1 MNRLLGIIL
10 CALLALTPTTVFAM
24 TGNLMENIQSAISS
38 IKKVESKD
46 DADLKSITLA
56 CLSGAN
62 ALREIKNEEVNLLT
76 VQVNAFVPAIPAV
89 AEIEQLREQEQ
100 TIKAGM
106 ERINCP

>member
-24 TGNLMENIQSAISS
+24 TGNLMENIHSAISS
-38 IKKVESKD
+38 IKKVEKKE
-46 DADLKSITLA
+46 DADLKSVTLA

-62 ALREIKNEEVNLLT
+62 ALREIKNEEVTFLT
-76 VQVNAFVPAIPAV
+76 VQVNAFVPAIPAL

>member
-38 IKKVESKD
+38 IKKVENND

>member
-1 MNRLLGIIL
+1 MSRLLGIIL

>member
-1 MNRLLGIIL
+1 
-10 CALLALTPTTVFAM
+10 
-24 TGNLMENIQSAISS
+24 MENIHSAISS
-38 IKKVESKD
+38 IKKVEKKE
-46 DADLKSITLA
+46 DADLKSVTLA

-62 ALREIKNEEVNLLT
+62 ALREIKNEEVKLLT
-76 VQVNAFVPAIPAV
+76 VQVNAFVPAIPAL

>member
-24 TGNLMENIQSAISS
+24 TGNLMENIHSAISS
-38 IKKVESKD
+38 IKKVEKKE
-46 DADLKSITLA
+46 DADLKSVTLA

-62 ALREIKNEEVNLLT
+62 ALREIKNEEVKLLT
-76 VQVNAFVPAIPAV
+76 VQVNAFVPAIPAL

-106 ERINCP
+106 ERINCT

>member
-1 MNRLLGIIL
+1 MSRLLGIIL
-10 CALLALTPTTVFAM
+10 FALLALNPTVGLAM
-24 TGNLMENIQSAISS
+24 TDDTMANIQVAISS
-38 IKKVESKD
+38 IEKVENKE

-62 ALREIKNEEVNLLT
+62 ALREIKNDEVNLLT
-76 VQVNAFVPAIPAV
+76 VQVNAFVPAIPAL

-100 TIKAGM
+100 AIKAGM

>member
-24 TGNLMENIQSAISS
+24 TGNLMENIHSAISS
-38 IKKVESKD
+38 IKKVEKKE
-46 DADLKSITLA
+46 DADLKSVTLA

>member
-38 IKKVESKD
+38 IKKVENKY